1 MSEIQRALDT
11 LQSHASPKNCNAISE
26 LREALNQ
33 EIKYWGADYLHGEER
48 QDARVHHAQNADAHW
63 KAASDLFKEKK

>member
-1 MSEIQRALDT
+1 MSEIQRALET
-11 LQSHASPKNCNAISE
+11 LRFHTVPKNCNAISE

-48 QDARVHHAQNADAHW
+48 QDARVHHARNADAHW
-63 KAASDLFKEKK
+63 KAASDLFKENK

>member
-11 LQSHASPKNCNAISE
+11 LQSHASPKNCHAISE

-33 EIKYWGADYLHGEER
+33 EIKYWGADYLHGEVR
-48 QDARVHHAQNADAHW
+48 QYARVHHAQKADAHW
-63 KAASDLFKEKK
+63 KAAADLFKEKK